1 MERLQG
7 LAGAASWNIGSFI
20 SPTAFLDFCS
30 RIKTKRGLF
39 GLIFRVLH
47 SSIEMFSSWA
57 PGLSYYEPLTHSFSR
72 RFTWWASL
80 LNDSGCVVQNW
91 KIIVPHMG
99 KDLHFKLLHFAEQEL
114 CFLFVHVL
122 QVGWGVR
129 MSNTPPLFSPFPHFP
144 FFFYP
149 SSFLPFTF
157 TFYYLSLFAFQTCLS
172 VVIPKVRVPFFLDFQ
187 DNPSSPATELQL
199 ELQSKFIQVK

>member
-1 MERLQG
+1 MERLQN

-20 SPTAFLDFCS
+20 SPSAFLDTWS
-30 RIKTKRGLF
+30 RIKTKMGLL
-39 GLIFRVLH
+39 GPTFRVLH

-57 PGLSYYEPLTHSFSR
+57 PGLSYCEPLTHWFSR

-129 MSNTPPLFSPFPHFP
+129 MSSYPPLFPPFPFL
-144 FFFYP
+144 FYP
-149 SSFLPFTF
+149 FSFLPFTF
-157 TFYYLSLFAFQTCLS
+157 TFLYLSLFAFQTCPL
-172 VVIPKVRVPFFLDFQ
+172 VVIPQVRVPFFLDFQ
-187 DNPSSPATELQL
+187 DNPSSPATELRL
-199 ELQSKFIQVK
+199 ELQSKFIQVE